1 MLRSQ
6 GPHIKVAGRGTDL
19 VTPEWPTALYRQ
31 GRAKRAA
38 AMGMHT
44 HDTAGSRV
52 TALATVQRP
61 PDLGTRRH
69 TQTVVHELS
78 RSIRERDIITYEHS
92 RRVAVYAYR
101 LARQLG
107 WSRRAGR
114 DLALAALVHDLG
126 KTWIQNAVLHKES
139 ALSDDERR
147 QIEQHPSVGA
157 RFLQIYGA
165 PESLTD
171 IVRHHHEAFDGRGYP
186 DHLKGAEIPVGARVL
201 SVADVFDALSSA
213 RPYKA
218 AMDQAEVRRRIVG
231 GSGTHFDPAVVAAL
245 ETLLDAQPEFCLPQR
260 VCPLPVRSAPQ
271 PTWVRHDIYDYD

>member
-1 MLRSQ
+1 M
-6 GPHIKVAGRGTDL
+6 
-19 VTPEWPTALYRQ
+19 
-31 GRAKRAA
+31 
-38 AMGMHT
+38 
-44 HDTAGSRV
+44 
-52 TALATVQRP
+52 ATVQRF

-101 LARQLG
+101 IARQLG
-107 WSRRAGR
+107 WPRRAGR

-139 ALSDDERR
+139 ALSADERQ

-165 PESLTD
+165 PQSLTD
-171 IVRHHHEAFDGRGYP
+171 VVRHHHEAFDGRGYP
-186 DHLKGAEIPVGARVL
+186 DHLHGDEIPIGARVL

-218 AMDQAEVRRRIVG
+218 AMDIAEVRHRIVSG
-231 GSGTHFDPAVVAAL
+231 AGTHFDPVVVQAL
-245 ETLLDAQPEFCLPQR
+245 EALLDAQPEFCLPQR
-260 VCPLPVRSAPQ
+260 VCPLPVRVAPH
-271 PTWVRHDIYDYD
+271 PTWVRHDIFDYD

>member
-1 MLRSQ
+1 M
-6 GPHIKVAGRGTDL
+6 A
-19 VTPEWPTALYRQ
+19 TA
-31 GRAKRAA
+31 
-38 AMGMHT
+38 
-44 HDTAGSRV
+44 
-52 TALATVQRP
+52 QRFS
-61 PDLGTRRH
+61 DLGTRRH
-69 TQTVVHELS
+69 TQNVVHELA

-114 DLALAALVHDLG
+114 DLGLAALVHDLG
-126 KTWIQNAVLHKES
+126 KTWVQNAVLHKES
-139 ALSDDERR
+139 ALSADEREL
-147 QIEQHPSVGA
+147 IEQHPTVGA

-165 PESLTD
+165 HESLTD

-186 DHLKGAEIPVGARVL
+186 DHLSGTDIPIGARVL

-218 AMDQAEVRRRIVG
+218 AMEPAEVRRRIVNG
-231 GSGTHFDPAVVAAL
+231 KGVHFDPEVVEAL

-260 VCPLPVRSAPQ
+260 VCPLPVRAAPN